1 MSDEESKPVS
11 RRECELKHQEVQDMK
26 GWISKVDN
34 RLWLLVV
41 GLLLNL
47 AGTVG
52 VLIVALS
59 RAAGKL

>member
-1 MSDEESKPVS
+1 
-11 RRECELKHQEVQDMK
+11 MK

-59 RAAGKL
+59 KAAGK

>member
-11 RRECELKHQEVQDMK
+11 RRECGLKHQEVADMK

-47 AGTVG
+47 ASTVA

-59 RAAGKL
+59 KAAGAH